1 MPNFEHKRNL
11 GLIKSTVMLSLTSK
25 ETMISSNISNS
36 SIKHTMK
43 ITLQYWQ
50 AEYAFV
56 CISMKKRQKHFDIF
70 TNARQLKIKIAEG
83 DIVL

>member
-50 AEYAFV
+50 AEYTFCMHLNEEKAEAFWH
-56 CISMKKRQKHFDIF
+56 IY
-70 TNARQLKIKIAEG
+70 
-83 DIVL
+83 

>member
-1 MPNFEHKRNL
+1 
-11 GLIKSTVMLSLTSK
+11 MLSLTSK

-50 AEYAFV
+50 EEYAF
-56 CISMKKRQKHFDIF
+56 CRHLSEEKHSDLF
-70 TNARQLKIKIAEG
+70 TNARQLKTKRAEDFLR
-83 DIVL
+83 DILL

>member
-1 MPNFEHKRNL
+1 
-11 GLIKSTVMLSLTSK
+11 
-25 ETMISSNISNS
+25 
-36 SIKHTMK
+36 MK